1 MNPFT
6 NRGMVTDPADFIGRA
21 EQMEEICSRLDKMES
36 TSIVGER
43 RIGKSSLLYQLALTG
58 KERLTNPAYRFFYID
73 LQNARCHTAL
83 GFFQTVLGRLGAATD
98 VVKEGNSLNGNLIA
112 FGDGIEALE
121 RDGQRIVLCLD
132 EFENTFK
139 HPAEF
144 GDDFFDHL
152 RSLVNVRR
160 LALVTASRQTLQ
172 ALSLAGKLTSPFY
185 NLLSTIELK
194 EFTEREAQEFIAVYH
209 ARLQFTDTELQ
220 FLFSY
225 FEPHPLKLRVLCDWV
240 FKNRQKQLADWALA
254 EEIAKEYGNFIVGK
268 YDPRQL
274 LRANRAL
281 SLDGIK
287 KLFDTLKSGRD
298 IFKG

>member
-1 MNPFT
+1 
-6 NRGMVTDPADFIGRA
+6 MVTDPADFIGRA

-58 KERLTNPAYRFFYID
+58 KERLAHPAYRFFYID
-73 LQNARCHTAL
+73 LQDARCHTAL
-83 GFFQTVLGRLGAATD
+83 GFFQTVLGKLGAAAD
-98 VVKEGNSLNGNLIA
+98 AVKEGNSLNRNLIA

-132 EFENTFK
+132 EFENTFR

-160 LALVTASRQTLQ
+160 FAMVTASRQTLQ

-194 EFTEREAQEFIAVYH
+194 EFTEAEAQEFIAVYH
-209 ARLQFTDTELQ
+209 ARVQFTDAELQ

-225 FEPHPLKLRVLCDWV
+225 LDPHPLKLRILCDWV

-254 EEIAKEYGNFIVGK
+254 EEIAKEYGNFIIGK
-268 YDPRQL
+268 YDPKQL
-274 LRANRAL
+274 LRAKRAL
-281 SLDGIK
+281 SLDNIN
-287 KLFDTLKSGRD
+287 KLLDVILKGRGL
-298 IFKG
+298 FKGSDK